1 MVGIKFQV
9 LFFTLSEAST
19 STSSKRQVASLKQ
32 QYILWTVKCF
42 CFQKFPPPPKKKVFK
57 KVGCVVDY
65 RAS

>member
-1 MVGIKFQV
+1 
-9 LFFTLSEAST
+9 
-19 STSSKRQVASLKQ
+19 VASLKQ